1 MGGTVY
7 LTDEKLQVSR
17 GLVRDTEV
25 RNIFGFNPAIGTDYV
40 PAWEN
45 ATP

>member
-17 GLVRDTEV
+17 GLVRDAEV
-25 RNIFGFNPAIGTDYV
+25 RNIFGFNDQIY
-40 PAWEN
+40 N
-45 ATP
+45 YK